1 MNTPPPPAQ
10 AASVTPLSEQ
20 QFAAIFEF
28 ASIGMALLDTES
40 RVLRVNRTLCEM
52 LGRTEAE
59 LAGARGVDLVGLD
72 DIARDRE
79 LRGLMLDGMFPSYQ
93 AEKRYHHADGHQVW
107 THQICTLVRDEQGRP
122 AHFIVQAQDVSD
134 RKAAEAALRE
144 SEERFRA
151 TFEQA
156 ALGILHVGMDGR
168 MLRVNRKLCE
178 MHGYS
183 REELL
188 GMRSAG
194 DLSVDGGEAGRVA
207 SRRLLSGEVASYSQ
221 QRRFIRKDGSQ
232 YDARVSATVV
242 RDAAEPYF
250 VSIVEDISQAVA
262 DQRRIREQAQ
272 MLDQAN
278 DAILVASMDR
288 RILYWNHGAERLFGW
303 RAQQAVGRP
312 FGELMGAASTISD
325 SDTAKLLAQGHW
337 TALVPCRTADG
348 RLLDVERRFTLIR
361 DEQGQPAAVVSVS
374 TDVTQ
379 RLAAERAL
387 HALNSDLEQR
397 IRARTAELQDTNEE
411 LRSIAYSLAHDLR
424 APLAAID
431 GFSLELARRAEA
443 GLDDASRHYLHRVRA
458 GVRAIGELTEA
469 MLSLMSLSQ
478 APLLPQG
485 VDLSALAQGWVHR
498 MRQQQPGRQ
507 VTVDIAPT
515 PRAEG
520 DARLL
525 AELMEQLLANAWKF
539 TGNRPHGHIAF
550 GVLPHVPGGPNAAPV
565 YVVRDNGAGFDPT
578 YAAKLFVP
586 FQRLH
591 GVGEFPGTGIGL
603 AIARKIVARH
613 GGRIWAESHEGQG
626 AAFYFTLGDSGA
638 AGGATMGA

>member
-1 MNTPPPPAQ
+1 MTLPPPVQPAQ
-10 AASVTPLSEQ
+10 PIAGPLGEQ
-20 QFAAIFEF
+20 QFAAVF
-28 ASIGMALLDTES
+28 ALAGVGMALLDTES
-40 RVLRVNRTLCEM
+40 RVLKVNQALCQM

-59 LAGARGVDLVGLD
+59 LAGASDVDLVGPD

-79 LRGLMLDGMFPSYQ
+79 LRGLMLDGLFPSYQ
-93 AEKRYHHADGHQVW
+93 AEKRYRHADGRTVW
-107 THQICTLVRDEQGRP
+107 AHQICALVRDAQGRP
-122 AHFIVQAQDVSD
+122 VQFIVQAQDVSA
-134 RKAAEAALRE
+134 RKAAEAALRD

-156 ALGILHVGMDGR
+156 ALGILHVALDGR
-168 MLRVNRKLCE
+168 VLRVNRKLCE

-188 GMRSAG
+188 GMPSG
-194 DLSVDGGEAGRVA
+194 DLSADGGAAGRA
-207 SRRLLSGEVASYSQ
+207 ATERLLRGETGSYSEE
-221 QRRFIRKDGSQ
+221 RRFIRKDGTH
-232 YDARVSATVV
+232 YPARVSASLV

-250 VSIVEDISQAVA
+250 VSIVEDIGQAVA
-262 DQRRIREQAQ
+262 DQRRIREQAE

-278 DAILVASMDR
+278 DAILVAGLDR
-288 RILYWNHGAERLFGW
+288 RIHYWNHGAERLFGW
-303 RAQQAVGRP
+303 TAQQAVGRQ
-312 FGELMGAASTISD
+312 FGELMGPD
-325 SDTAKLLAQGHW
+325 SAMPDRDIDTLLAQGHW
-337 TALVPCRTADG
+337 TSLVPCRTADG

-361 DEQGQPAAVVSVS
+361 DEQGRPATVLSVS

-379 RLAAERAL
+379 RLAAQREL
-387 HALNSDLEQR
+387 ETLNNQLEQR

-411 LRSIAYSLAHDLR
+411 LRTIAYSLAHDLR

-443 GLDDASRHYLHRVRA
+443 GLDDVSRHYLHRVRA

-469 MLSLMSLSQ
+469 MLSLMGLSQ
-478 APLLPQG
+478 APLLRQG
-485 VDLSALAQGWVHR
+485 LDLSALAEAWLHR
-498 MRQQQPGRQ
+498 MRQRHPDRQ
-507 VTVDIAPT
+507 VAVDIGPT

-520 DARLL
+520 DARQL
-525 AELMEQLLANAWKF
+525 AELMDQLLDNAWKF
-539 TGNRPHGHIAF
+539 TGKRAQGHIAF
-550 GVLPHVPGGPNAAPV
+550 GALPAAPGAAPV

-591 GVGEFPGTGIGL
+591 GAGEFPGTGIGL
-603 AIARKIVARH
+603 AIVRKIVVRH
-613 GGRIWAESHEGQG
+613 GGRVWAESREGQG
-626 AAFYFTLGDSGA
+626 AAFYFTLGDAGA